1 MISRSTLVG
10 ALVVVEL
17 VIVAA
22 AGSAIGGGSRS
33 APLPPGTHTHFGIVF
48 HNHDHRHHGAAA
60 APDVMSNL
68 DKTFTAGGFSPR
80 VVVDVVDVP
89 VTVQTGSV
97 PAVHVVGSVHKSGYA
112 NPEDGAISAVP
123 TADGVRIT
131 AGDTSNVRGT
141 FERTLRLTVPPGALV
156 EIASGGAVTANGLR
170 AKLIA
175 HVSDGAIRVSDHRA
189 DLDVMTGSG
198 DVELADVQAGAI
210 VAHTGDGRVKLTSV
224 GADHFDVHSS
234 SGAIA
239 ASDLRAVDGTLTTA
253 DGAVGVTF
261 AASSDANVR
270 LHTDDGSITGAGP
283 APETTPAPETSA
295 APESSG
301 SGETRMV
308 RLGSARGSFTV
319 STDSGSI
326 TISQGAK
333 A

>member
-1 MISRSTLVG
+1 M
-10 ALVVVEL
+10 
-17 VIVAA
+17 
-22 AGSAIGGGSRS
+22 
-33 APLPPGTHTHFGIVF
+33 
-48 HNHDHRHHGAAA
+48 
-60 APDVMSNL
+60 
-68 DKTFTAGGFSPR
+68 
-80 VVVDVVDVP
+80 
-89 VTVQTGSV
+89 Q
-97 PAVHVVGSVHKSGYA
+97 
-112 NPEDGAISAVP
+112 

-131 AGDTSNVRGT
+131 AGDTSDVHGT

-156 EIASGGAVTANGLR
+156 EIASGGAVTASGLR

-175 HVSDGAIRVSDHRA
+175 HVKDGAIRVSNHRA
-189 DLDVMTGSG
+189 DVDVTTASG
-198 DVELADVQAGAI
+198 DVELVDVQADAI
-210 VAHTGDGRVKLTSV
+210 VAHTDDGRVKLTSV
-224 GADHFDVHSS
+224 GADHVDVHTA

-239 ASDLRAVDGTLTTA
+239 ASDLRAVDGALTTA

-261 AASSDANVR
+261 AASSDANVS

-283 APETTPAPETSA
+283 ASESTPAPETSA

-301 SGETRMV
+301 SGETRTV